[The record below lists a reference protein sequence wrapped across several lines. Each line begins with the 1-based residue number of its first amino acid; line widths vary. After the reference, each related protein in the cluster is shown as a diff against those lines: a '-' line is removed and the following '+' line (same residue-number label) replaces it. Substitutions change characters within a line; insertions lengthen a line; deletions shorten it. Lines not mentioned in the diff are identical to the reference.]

1 MRTRSAASASLA
13 TVLFLAV
20 SALTS
25 FAARPDYDIKKISP
39 AVDLTPQISFNFGPT
54 SHPTTTRSQQWLEV
68 EVNFESNVDW
78 TDELTVRY
86 FILLAGQCLTGEVTH
101 IDIPR
106 GRDLYS
112 VAFVSPKTIA
122 RILNGKPLSSLDIQ
136 DVGVQ
141 LVSKGQ
147 VLTTKSYKTQ
157 GDQQWWQS
165 QPQVTGKVLN
175 KNQTPFA
182 SLYWDRYEQI
192 KAPATP
198 Q

>member
-1 MRTRSAASASLA
+1 MRTCSAAFASLL
-13 TVLFLAV
+13 LFTL
-20 SALTS
+20 SSLG
-25 FAARPDYDIKKISP
+25 RPDYDIKKISP
-39 AVDLTPQISFNFGPT
+39 AVDLTPQISFNFGPVE
-54 SHPTTTRSQQWLEV
+54 HPAARSAQWLEV

-78 TDELTVRY
+78 TDELTVKY
-86 FILLAGQCLTGEVTH
+86 YILLADQCLVGEVTH

-112 VAFVSPKTIA
+112 VMYVSPRTIA
-122 RILNGKPLSSLDIQ
+122 RILDNRPMTSQDIQ

-147 VLTTKSYKTQ
+147 VLVTKSYKAE

-165 QPQVTGKVLN
+165 LQQVTGKVLN
-175 KNQTPFA
+175 KNETPFA
-182 SLYWDRYEQI
+182 ALIWDRYEQI
-192 KAPATP
+192 KAPAAA